1 MEVTHVE
8 RPSQDRPEPVSAGI
22 PQMNR
27 HFWPNCNQRDRFEQS
42 SRAGRPELP

>member
-1 MEVTHVE
+1 MEVTHGK

-27 HFWPNCNQRDRFEQS
+27 HFWQNSSHRDRFEQS
-42 SRAGRPELP
+42 FSRRKT